1 MQQSYFTLLNLE
13 PRFALA
19 PEQLEGA
26 YRAVASQVHPDR
38 YTTAPP
44 NEQRQALT
52 LAADANEAYRTLKKP
67 GPRARYLLSLR
78 GIDVSAKGAGVT
90 PEFLMEQMEL
100 REALS
105 DAQAARSTSA
115 LEDLHVSVRKRAVL
129 LHSRLEAQLDVE
141 MDNASAARSVLELMF
156 IEKLAAD
163 IDEAQA
169 LLEE

>member
-1 MQQSYFTLLNLE
+1 MLQSYFTLLNLE
-13 PRFALA
+13 PRFGLA
-19 PEQLEGA
+19 PAQLEGA

-44 NEQRQALT
+44 SEQRQALT

-78 GIDVSAKGAGVT
+78 GIDVSENGASVA

-105 DAQAARSTSA
+105 DAQAARNTNSLLNLHASA
-115 LEDLHVSVRKRAVL
+115 RKRAAL
-129 LHSRLEAQLDVE
+129 LHSRLESLLDVE
-141 MDNASAARSVLELMF
+141 MDNVSAARSVLELMF
-156 IEKLAAD
+156 IEKLVAD
-163 IDEAQA
+163 IDEARA